1 MLITNLVGRSLAAVE
16 EDEDARFHEF
26 CVPTCEPAELY
37 FFDNDGEA
45 KSIVQ
50 SRSNP
55 MMLLRDITEVDG
67 AMVI

>member
-1 MLITNLVGRSLAAVE
+1 V
-16 EDEDARFHEF
+16 
-26 CVPTCEPAELY
+26 ELY

>member
-1 MLITNLVGRSLAAVE
+1 MLITILVGRSLAAVV
-16 EDEDARFHEF
+16 EDDDARFHEF
-26 CVPTCEPAELY
+26 CAPEEPAR
-37 FFDNDGEA
+37 FDIFDNDREA

-50 SRSNP
+50 RISNP